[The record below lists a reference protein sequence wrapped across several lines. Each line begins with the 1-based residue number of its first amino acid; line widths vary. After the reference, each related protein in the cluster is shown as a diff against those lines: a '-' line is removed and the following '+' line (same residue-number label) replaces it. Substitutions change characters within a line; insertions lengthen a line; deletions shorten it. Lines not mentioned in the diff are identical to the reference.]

1 VIEGFSANNL
11 LGERSF
17 GPVYQGTLFEGMIV
31 AIKVFNLVVEG
42 AFKSFDTECEVLR
55 NIRHR
60 NLVKIISTCSNI
72 DFEAFLLEYMP
83 NGNIENWLYS
93 QDRCLNILQR
103 LNIMMDITSA
113 LEYLHYGYST
123 SIVHCD
129 LKPNKIL
136 LDGDMVAHVAD
147 FGIAKLLGDG
157 DSIMRT
163 MTLATIGY
171 MAPGNVFI
179 LQLKLASLSF

>member
-17 GPVYQGTLFEGMIV
+17 GSVYQGTLFEGMIV

-72 DFEAFLLEYMP
+72 DFEAFF
-83 NGNIENWLYS
+83 I
-93 QDRCLNILQR
+93 
-103 LNIMMDITSA
+103 
-113 LEYLHYGYST
+113 
-123 SIVHCD
+123 
-129 LKPNKIL
+129 
-136 LDGDMVAHVAD
+136 
-147 FGIAKLLGDG
+147 GIHA
-157 DSIMRT
+157 
-163 MTLATIGY
+163 
-171 MAPGNVFI
+171 
-179 LQLKLASLSF
+179 